1 MITKDQVTRATR
13 PIIARQ
19 PVNPSSFAE
28 LLGQLGDN
36 HSEAVAAIRL
46 GFPASLL
53 KDTGL
58 YFDVPAQRI
67 RTIVRLPETT
77 AHTLVKRGALMD
89 AAASERIWRLADLMH
104 MASKVF
110 GDDEAAKIWLRTPNL
125 TFQDGAP
132 MDYLDTEPGLV
143 DFEFSVAEVAL
154 QMCARRFELAGE

>member
-1 MITKDQVTRATR
+1 MITKNRVTRATR
-13 PIIARQ
+13 PIVPRP
-19 PVNPSSFAE
+19 PVKRANPSSFTE

-36 HSEAVAAIRL
+36 RSEAVAAIRI

-58 YFDVPAQRI
+58 YFDVPVQRI

-110 GDDEAAKIWLRTPNL
+110 GNDEAAKTWLRTPNL

-132 MDYLDTEPGLV
+132 MDYLDTEPGAIAVRQVLNAIATGGV
-143 DFEFSVAEVAL
+143 L
-154 QMCARRFELAGE
+154 